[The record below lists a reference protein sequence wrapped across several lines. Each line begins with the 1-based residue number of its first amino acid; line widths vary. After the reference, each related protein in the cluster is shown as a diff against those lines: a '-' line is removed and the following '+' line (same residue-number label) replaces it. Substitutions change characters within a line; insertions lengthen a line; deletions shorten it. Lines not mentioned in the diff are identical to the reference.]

1 VTTAKGDRLEP
12 YDDLAEVTTLLQ
24 TLERRG
30 NLVDR
35 KVAGNTGRMA

>member
-1 VTTAKGDRLEP
+1 VTTANGDRLKP
-12 YDDLAEVTTLLQ
+12 YYDLAEVTTLLQ